1 MARVAITPRSFR
13 HATGAHFEL
22 LDRYGLESVFPPTD
36 EPLDERAMKELVHDC
51 DALIVG
57 TDPVNEAVLS
67 SGPLRAVVKFGSGL
81 DNIDEAAAGRLGI
94 PVVATPGANARSV
107 AELAIG
113 MMLVLAR
120 HIVFHHHAVRA
131 RNWEQRIGI
140 ELKDRRLGLIG
151 YGAVGREV
159 AAIARCLGMEVVAF
173 DPYARDIDVPT
184 IGLRDLLSS
193 CDVISLH
200 APLTDETS
208 ALINGDALSLMTR
221 GALLINTARGG
232 LIDEEA
238 LADALESGHLAGAAL
253 DVFEREPP
261 ESSRLLSLDNVIV
274 SPHAG
279 AATAEA
285 VERAGSLAVREAA
298 RLLGLKG
305 RGRPRS

>member
-1 MARVAITPRSFR
+1 
-13 HATGAHFEL
+13 
-22 LDRYGLESVFPPTD
+22 
-36 EPLDERAMKELVHDC
+36 
-51 DALIVG
+51 
-57 TDPVNEAVLS
+57 
-67 SGPLRAVVKFGSGL
+67 
-81 DNIDEAAAGRLGI
+81 
-94 PVVATPGANARSV
+94 
-107 AELAIG
+107 
-113 MMLVLAR
+113 
-120 HIVFHHHAVRA
+120 
-131 RNWEQRIGI
+131 
-140 ELKDRRLGLIG
+140 
-151 YGAVGREV
+151 
-159 AAIARCLGMEVVAF
+159 
-173 DPYARDIDVPT
+173 VPT